1 MNEYFNN
8 PRTLL
13 QMRQGPLGSFLDS
26 YSVLVRDQGFLPES
40 VRSQIRLLSDFSRWL
55 HRNGYG
61 VGDVGSETADRYLEC
76 RHRRR
81 RPRSGDSAA
90 LDRLIDMLRKMAVI
104 TDPKPIAA
112 RAPYED
118 VLNDFR
124 IHLSQ
129 ERALSAAALKNYVP
143 FARLL
148 LTERFTGNQI
158 DFSQLRATDI
168 TGFVLRHAQCS
179 SRKSAL
185 LMTTGLRS
193 FLRFLYQN
201 GTIVTDLAACVPTVP
216 SWSLSD
222 IPKHISPSQV
232 QNILD
237 HCERKTAVGRRDY
250 AILLLLARLGLRA
263 GEVAFLKLEDINWE
277 VGHITI
283 RGKGGRSAL
292 FPMPVEVGEAIADY
306 LQNGRPRCSCR
317 SVFVRTAAPRIGF
330 ATHTAIS
337 SIVRRAIARAQI
349 RSPQTGAHL
358 LRHSLAKQML
368 QQGASLSEI
377 GEILRHCNPHTTA
390 IYAKVDLDALRTIAL
405 PWPGGAR

>member
-1 MNEYFNN
+1 MNENFSY
-8 PRTLL
+8 PRVLL
-13 QMRQGPLGSFLDS
+13 QTRQGPLDSFLDP
-26 YSVLVRDQGFLPES
+26 YLALVREQGFLPES

-61 VGDVGSETADRYLEC
+61 VRDVVPETADQYLEC

-81 RPRSGDSAA
+81 RPRSGDSAT
-90 LDRLIDMLRKMAVI
+90 LDRLIDMLRNMAVI
-104 TDPKPIAA
+104 ADPEPMVA
-112 RAPYED
+112 RTPYND
-118 VLNDFR
+118 VLNEFKN
-124 IHLSQ
+124 HLSQ

-143 FARLL
+143 VARLL
-148 LTERFTGNQI
+148 LTERFTGSQI
-158 DFSQLRATDI
+158 DFSQLCATDI

-185 LMTTGLRS
+185 LMTTALRS
-193 FLRFLYQN
+193 FLRFLYQS

-232 QNILD
+232 QSILD
-237 HCERKTAVGRRDY
+237 HCDRKTAVGRRDY

-283 RGKGGRSAL
+283 LGKGGRSAL
-292 FPMPVEVGEAIADY
+292 FPMHIEVGEAIADY
-306 LQNGRPRCSCR
+306 LQYGRPRCSCR
-317 SVFVRTAAPRIGF
+317 SVFVRRSAPRIGF

-337 SIVRRAIARAQI
+337 SIVRRALARAQV
-349 RSPQTGAHL
+349 RSPHTGAHL
-358 LRHSLAKQML
+358 FRHSLAKQML
-368 QQGASLSEI
+368 KQGASLSEI
-377 GEILRHCNPHTTA
+377 GEILRHRYPHTTA

-405 PWPGGAR
+405 PWPGGA